1 MGIYR
6 VQLWAD
12 GQWDGQPYR
21 IVDAESPRIAAELV
35 HGGPLDEQG
44 GSDKIRAQVR
54 PFGLGNP
61 RIFYEC

>member
-1 MGIYR
+1 MGTYR
-6 VQLWAD
+6 VQLWQD

-21 IVDAESPRIAAELV
+21 IVNAESPQDAAELV
-35 HGGPLDEQG
+35 HGGPLDERGDTDQ
-44 GSDKIRAQVR
+44 IRVQVR